1 LQAVPQMVPFFSFRF
16 TSNLGVRRYVEQAV
30 FDAGRMDMSC
40 LGGDCKATFNRSQL
54 DRALPDAIK
63 LKLDERK
70 AEKDLEGIEGLDKC
84 PFCPY
89 AEFNENPDDSV
100 LVCKNPDCGKES
112 CRKCKEENHIPKR
125 CEEVE
130 KSSDTKKRL
139 TIEEKMTEIRIRACH
154 KCKTRFFKTEVCNK
168 MTCRCGALMCYI
180 CREAIPA
187 NIGYGHFGQHVHEP
201 GKSCE
206 QCKKC
211 VLFTNAEQDDLM
223 AVEEARKLAE
233 AETGCAGLVKATEVK
248 PPAVAHAVAAPGLPG
263 SSPATRTP
271 SPSLLPCR
279 FRCTAAAVVVGVA
292 VAADFSSCT
301 TMLWLPWQNKAKNV
315 LQKRQAELGKWRVP
329 IWTRTR

>member
-1 LQAVPQMVPFFSFRF
+1 M
-16 TSNLGVRRYVEQAV
+16 
-30 FDAGRMDMSC
+30 FDAGNMDMSC

-63 LKLDERK
+63 TKLEERK

-89 AEFNENPDDSV
+89 AEFNDNPNDSV
-100 LVCKNPDCGKES
+100 LVCKNPECAKES

-130 KSSDTKKRL
+130 KSTDTKKRL
-139 TIEEKMTEIRIRACH
+139 TIEEKMTEIRIRTCH
-154 KCKTRFFKTEVCNK
+154 KCKTRFFKTEGCNK

-187 NIGYGHFGQHVHEP
+187 SIGYSIFFYFYPGAWVFLTCVKPDHFCQHVHEP
-201 GKSCE
+201 GKGCQ

-233 AETGCAGLVKATEVK
+233 AETGGAGLVKATEV
-248 PPAVAHAVAAPGLPG
+248 PAAPPGRPGMPVPVFAQPQPVGFFGGLVGNIWGVGVPAALPVQIPLPPPGAFPAVAMAAPRRRG
-263 SSPATRTP
+263 R
-271 SPSLLPCR
+271 R
-279 FRCTAAAVVVGVA
+279 HR
-292 VAADFSSCT
+292 
-301 TMLWLPWQNKAKNV
+301 
-315 LQKRQAELGKWRVP
+315 
-329 IWTRTR
+329 